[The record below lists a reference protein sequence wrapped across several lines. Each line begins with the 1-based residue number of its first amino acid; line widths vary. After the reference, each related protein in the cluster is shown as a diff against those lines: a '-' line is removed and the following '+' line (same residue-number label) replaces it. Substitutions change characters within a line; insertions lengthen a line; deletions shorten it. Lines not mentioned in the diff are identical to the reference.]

1 MNQTE
6 TRKKLLDSIKY
17 VEFNDQGRVVKATGV
32 GTASTFKNTLHVVKD
47 SEYSVAPK
55 DFCEVLEIRR
65 ID

>member
-17 VEFNDQGRVVKATGV
+17 VEFDKDGKVVRATGV
-32 GTASTFKNTLHVVKD
+32 GTAKDFKGTINIVKD
-47 SEYSVAPK
+47 HEYSVAPK